1 MTTLSY
7 SPCQT
12 SPLRDAVERLTIPDV
27 ATALGLG
34 ELEAGRRCR
43 SPFYRDTRPD
53 FAISRDGRTFHDHGN
68 GGEHRGG
75 LIDFVVLARSCSRS
89 QAADILVELAG
100 VPNTGSAPTNG
111 KKHCARMPSA
121 AFSPSA
127 RHKDAG
133 RAIEK
138 PAPGAVLDAW
148 RAGCEHLTGNDGM
161 IDHLCRWRRWRPS
174 WILALARAELMG
186 CPTSR
191 DRRRLVAFAVSSPS
205 GAFLGYHQRQ
215 RPTEPDA
222 RASWHFVPTGV
233 PSLPFVLGNFATA
246 TGLVIVEGQ
255 WDAITLAG
263 AAGWLDAGEIEV
275 PAGLAVVGLRGA
287 GSWRHFVE
295 RYPLS
300 AEARALLIPDDDNAG
315 LRWTA
320 GADCFAAALRKK
332 VRSVSAV
339 HAIGGK
345 DINDAHKEQ
354 ALTRDDIL
362 SMLEAQRILPRART
376 SPDAP
381 PAEPT
386 TMSRFSG
393 RTLMELHKLGPLEA
407 AERESIGW
415 AVELFEGTVEP
426 EGTR

>member
-1 MTTLSY
+1 MSTLSH
-7 SPCQT
+7 SSCQT
-12 SPLRDAVERLTIPDV
+12 SPLRDAVDRLTIPDV
-27 ATALGLG
+27 ASALGLG

-75 LIDFVVLARSCSRS
+75 LIDFVVLAKNCTRSE
-89 QAADILVELAG
+89 AADVLVELAG
-100 VPNTGSAPTNG
+100 VPKTSSAPTNG
-111 KKHCARMPSA
+111 KKLCARMPSA
-121 AFSPSA
+121 AFSSPA
-127 RHKDAG
+127 RDKDAG
-133 RAIEK
+133 HATEK

-161 IDHLCRWRRWRPS
+161 IDHLCRWRRWRPE
-174 WILALARAELMG
+174 WVLALARAELMG
-186 CPTSR
+186 CPTAR
-191 DRRRLVAFAVSSPS
+191 DGRRLVAFAVHSSS

-215 RPTEPDA
+215 KPTEPDA

-233 PSLPFVLGNFATA
+233 PSLPFVLGNVAAA

-275 PAGLAVVGLRGA
+275 PAGAAVVGLRGA

-295 RYPLS
+295 RYTLLPK
-300 AEARALLIPDDDNAG
+300 ARALLIPDNDDAG
-315 LRWTA
+315 LRWTT
-320 GADCFAAALRKK
+320 GADCFAVALRKR

-345 DINDAHKEQ
+345 DINDAHREK
-354 ALTRDDIL
+354 ALTRDDVV
-362 SMLEAQRILPRART
+362 SMLEGQGILPRART
-376 SPDAP
+376 SPAAP
-381 PAEPT
+381 PAKPT

-415 AVELFEGTVEP
+415 AVELFEGTIEP

>member
-1 MTTLSY
+1 
-7 SPCQT
+7 
-12 SPLRDAVERLTIPDV
+12 
-27 ATALGLG
+27 
-34 ELEAGRRCR
+34 
-43 SPFYRDTRPD
+43 
-53 FAISRDGRTFHDHGN
+53 
-68 GGEHRGG
+68 
-75 LIDFVVLARSCSRS
+75 
-89 QAADILVELAG
+89 
-100 VPNTGSAPTNG
+100 
-111 KKHCARMPSA
+111 MPSA

-127 RHKDAG
+127 RDKDAG

-138 PAPGAVLDAW
+138 PAPGAVLNAW
-148 RAGCEHLTGNDGM
+148 RAGCEHLTANDGM
-161 IDHLCRWRRWRPS
+161 IDHLCRWRRWRPE
-174 WILALARAELMG
+174 WVLALARAEIMG

-191 DRRRLVAFAVSSPS
+191 DGRRLVAFAVHSSS

-215 RPTEPDA
+215 KPTEPDA

-233 PSLPFVLGNFATA
+233 PSLPFFIGNVATA

-263 AAGWLDAGEIEV
+263 TAGWLDAGEIEV

-287 GSWRHFVE
+287 GSWRHLVE

-300 AEARALLIPDDDNAG
+300 AKARALLIPDDDDAG
-315 LRWTA
+315 LRWTT
-320 GADCFAAALRKK
+320 GADCFATALRKK

-345 DINDAHKEQ
+345 DINDAHREH
-354 ALTRDDIL
+354 ALTRDDL
-362 SMLEAQRILPRART
+362 VSMLEGQGILPGTRT
-376 SPDAP
+376 SPAAP

-386 TMSRFSG
+386 TMSRFTG

-415 AVELFEGTVEP
+415 AVELFEGTIEP